1 MTEEKID
8 YGFSTGER
16 EDNPDGLSAWIWYQ
30 TEASEIR
37 IPAYVDGKPVT
48 KLSMNAVQA
57 PKLRRLFIPAT
68 VKEIGY
74 FPSIFG
80 SFEEFTAEVDPE
92 NPWLTSDGKAIFT
105 KDKSKL
111 VLFTARKEKTYEVPV
126 GVRILGKCAFSGCDS
141 LLEEVIL
148 PEGLE
153 EIDEYAFY
161 NSNIEK
167 LALPDSLRVIG
178 EYAFYNLESSI
189 LDIRLSK
196 NLEAIKDNA
205 FLTVRCVNELYI
217 HSKLR
222 EIGKYAFPRR
232 VNSIKADDDNEIF
245 AAKDGMLYSKNM
257 KELFFASM
265 EVGGKVVIPEDVEII
280 KDSVFSRN
288 DKITE
293 VVLPARLHTIEDNA
307 FQYCYNLRKINLEN
321 VNKIGSS
328 AFNAT
333 AITEAEV
340 CAGYINCFGDCS
352 KLKNL
357 TLKNT
362 KIIGDFAFSG
372 CRSLK
377 EITLLEGLEKI
388 EMNAFSDT
396 PLNNAKI
403 PKSATKIGDFA
414 FDAELVEI
422 YDTEQSPV
430 SRGRAFSNKD
440 HLLIVRSKENDEV
453 KFAVPVYRGEPV
465 DRFNQLSDEIIMTL
479 FNGTTEAYDY
489 TLYDLVFRKTYN
501 GKNISGKFMAAH
513 YRLKYPIGLSGEA
526 RKMYSSYIDERAEDI
541 VSLLIKKKDFDIE
554 KIRDFPYLGRI
565 KAEGLDRLIAV
576 SEELERT
583 ELAEWLKSY
592 RENKADYSADSFGGQ
607 ETVEEN
613 KLASEENEERLKN
626 ILWKKVFDKYQ
637 LDAEKGNCSAQ
648 YELATLYEKGK
659 GVTRDEKLA
668 AEWMTKSA
676 DQGYVYAQVKLGMY
690 YEDGVG
696 VEKSYEKAFEQFEKA
711 AEQRNEIAQFKAGV
725 CYALDRGVQ
734 GDIKKAAELFK
745 KSADQGLI
753 IAQFNIALCYEC
765 GEGVEQDYEKAF
777 EWYTKA
783 AEQNNWDAYDRLGR
797 LYENGNGIEKDINK
811 AAEMY
816 TMAAENGSAD
826 GMENLAR
833 CYEEGLGVEKD
844 AEKAKEWREKAGITD
859 R

>member
-1 MTEEKID
+1 
-8 YGFSTGER
+8 
-16 EDNPDGLSAWIWYQ
+16 
-30 TEASEIR
+30 
-37 IPAYVDGKPVT
+37 
-48 KLSMNAVQA
+48 
-57 PKLRRLFIPAT
+57 
-68 VKEIGY
+68 
-74 FPSIFG
+74 
-80 SFEEFTAEVDPE
+80 
-92 NPWLTSDGKAIFT
+92 
-105 KDKSKL
+105 
-111 VLFTARKEKTYEVPV
+111 
-126 GVRILGKCAFSGCDS
+126 
-141 LLEEVIL
+141 
-148 PEGLE
+148 
-153 EIDEYAFY
+153 
-161 NSNIEK
+161 
-167 LALPDSLRVIG
+167 
-178 EYAFYNLESSI
+178 
-189 LDIRLSK
+189 
-196 NLEAIKDNA
+196 
-205 FLTVRCVNELYI
+205 
-217 HSKLR
+217 
-222 EIGKYAFPRR
+222 
-232 VNSIKADDDNEIF
+232 
-245 AAKDGMLYSKNM
+245 
-257 KELFFASM
+257 M
-265 EVGGKVVIPEDVEII
+265 EVSGKVVIPEGVEVI

-293 VVLPARLHTIEDNA
+293 VVLPACLHTIEANA
-307 FQYCYNLRKINLEN
+307 FQYCYALQKINLEN

-328 AFNAT
+328 TFNAT

-357 TLKNT
+357 TL
-362 KIIGDFAFSG
+362 
-372 CRSLK
+372 
-377 EITLLEGLEKI
+377 
-388 EMNAFSDT
+388 
-396 PLNNAKI
+396 
-403 PKSATKIGDFA
+403 
-414 FDAELVEI
+414 
-422 YDTEQSPV
+422 
-430 SRGRAFSNKD
+430 
-440 HLLIVRSKENDEV
+440 
-453 KFAVPVYRGEPV
+453 
-465 DRFNQLSDEIIMTL
+465 
-479 FNGTTEAYDY
+479 
-489 TLYDLVFRKTYN
+489 
-501 GKNISGKFMAAH
+501 KNISGKFMAAH

-526 RKMYSSYIDERAEDI
+526 RKMYSSYIDEHAEDI

-592 RENKADYSADSFGGQ
+592 RGNKADYSADSFGGQ

-637 LDAEKGNCSAQ
+637 RDAEKGNCSAQ
-648 YELATLYEKGK
+648 YELATLHEKGK

-711 AEQRNEIAQFKAGV
+711 AEQGNEIAQFKAGV
-725 CYALDRGVQ
+725 RYSLDRGVQ

-745 KSADQGLI
+745 KSAEQGLI

-811 AAEMY
+811 AVEMY
-816 TMAAENGSAD
+816 TMAAESGSAD

-833 CYEEGLGVEKD
+833 CYGEGLGVEKD
-844 AEKAKEWREKAGITD
+844 AEKAKEWREKAGIID